1 MSTPTPQLVMTRLN
15 VNEARSEA
23 LFASELRPADAP
35 TAEVVAK
42 AIDRAVQLYG
52 VGGCAGRMAQEFAPI
67 RARVQHEPAEVRAE
81 QDTRGGP
88 ASPPPTASTAP
99 RA

>member
-15 VNEARSEA
+15 VTEARSEA
-23 LFASELRPADAP
+23 LFDSELRPSDAP

-52 VGGCAGRMAQEFAPI
+52 IGGCVGRMAQEFGDHPDAAAE
-67 RARVQHEPAEVRAE
+67 RMRWARWITAQAAVR
-81 QDTRGGP
+81 P
-88 ASPPPTASTAP
+88 
-99 RA
+99 